1 MMVQV
6 SVHRLFMLRFRDYLI
21 LVLPVT
27 LLSCVAS
34 GSADKTTTPPATP
47 ADRIVIEK
55 SAHTMKLMR
64 DDRVLKTYKVA
75 LGDPKSAKQQE
86 GDRAT
91 PEGEY
96 VIDAKNEHSRLRR
109 ALHISYPNAEDR
121 ERAKKL
127 GVSPG
132 GDVEIHGQPAKYAW
146 VGFLHRYEDWTA
158 GCVAVSNSEI
168 EEIWSVVPV
177 GTQVEI
183 RP

>member
-1 MMVQV
+1 MGFVRTIHSKEAVQ
-6 SVHRLFMLRFRDYLI
+6 LL
-21 LVLPVT
+21 LVLTVISAPDG
-27 LLSCVAS
+27 A
-34 GSADKTTTPPATP
+34 ADKTITSPAKK
-47 ADRIVIEK
+47 AERIVIVK
-55 SAHTMKLMR
+55 SAHTMTL
-64 DDRVLKTYKVA
+64 VSGGQVIKTYKVA
-75 LGDPKSAKQQE
+75 LGDPVGAKKQQ
-86 GDRAT
+86 GDRET

-96 VIDAKNEHSRLRR
+96 VIDSKNTHSRFHR

-146 VGFLHRYEDWTA
+146 VGFLHRYENWTA

-177 GTQVEI
+177 GTKVEI
-183 RP
+183 RR